1 MKGQRNKKLMDASG
15 NKLNDKGETEW
26 FFTDEKTIHEAF
38 TAAHTEFGGRLETYT
53 MLKYDNG
60 KKGPA

>member
-1 MKGQRNKKLMDASG
+1 MDASG